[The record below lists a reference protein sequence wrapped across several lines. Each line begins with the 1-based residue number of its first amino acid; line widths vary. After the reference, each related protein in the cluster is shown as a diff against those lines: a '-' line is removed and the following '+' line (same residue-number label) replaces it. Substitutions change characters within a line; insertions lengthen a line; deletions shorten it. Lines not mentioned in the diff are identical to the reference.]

1 MKSKSTIPS
10 EILDPRGPMF
20 ALVEH
25 EIAGLEVLDRD
36 VVVTTAPT
44 ERRANWVG
52 VDGDA
57 RLVFVLFV
65 EAGDETAAQLV
76 LATCAF
82 GADGL
87 LASAKRWRSANVRVD
102 LAPRV
107 VVIAPSFTTRTL
119 RALSFLARDTLIV
132 LELRSLERASGAERF
147 LVRIHATSAE
157 ASAGRA
163 FDAWPAS
170 VRDTLERLSRDVK
183 RIDPEIDE
191 RVQSDTLRWS
201 WRGDEI
207 AHVSSVDGVLIVGEA
222 KTRAKIAL
230 DDQPRRE
237 AWLERFLVEH
247 CERRSAVRHSARPLD
262 LLDRSS
268 EPLLSAAELAA
279 FRD

>member
-1 MKSKSTIPS
+1 MKAKTTIPS
-10 EILDPRGPMF
+10 GILDPRGPMF

-25 EIAGLEVLDRD
+25 ECTGLEVLDRD
-36 VVVTTAPT
+36 IVVTNVPT

-52 VDGDA
+52 VDRDA
-57 RLVFVLFV
+57 RLVFVLFA
-65 EAGDETAAQLV
+65 EAGDETVAQFV

-119 RALSFLARDTLIV
+119 RALSFIASDMLIV
-132 LELRSLERASGAERF
+132 LELRSLERADGAEPF
-147 LVRIHATSAE
+147 LVRVHAPSTETSA
-157 ASAGRA
+157 SRA

-170 VRDTLERLSRDVK
+170 VRGTLERLSREVK
-183 RIDPEIDE
+183 RVDPEIDE
-191 RVQSDTLRWS
+191 RLQSDSLRWS

-207 AHVSSVDGVLIVGEA
+207 ANVTTVEGVLIVAEA

-230 DDQPRRE
+230 DDQARHE
-237 AWLERFLVEH
+237 AWLERFITEH
-247 CERRSAVRHSARPLD
+247 CERRSVVPHSARPLD

-268 EPLLSAAELAA
+268 EPLLSAEELAA